1 MSAITAALSQID
13 RVAAEGDLA
22 PDPAAPLE
30 LEAAGEPILLPDGK
44 RIYPPCLHGQPI
56 DELAL
61 ALLDMD
67 EPAQSTFLRLIG
79 PPGAGK
85 SQIAR
90 AIAYRLWTGR
100 GREVADR
107 HGAPFYGFVELQPGP
122 SSDEFFFRYDY
133 VPVAGAG
140 GQVELVDSAF
150 VQAMREGWVV
160 MIDEVNTARDVALL
174 SINATLDGRLT
185 LYLAATGETVVA
197 RPGFAVLLAY
207 NPGLVGA
214 TDIPDAWHSRFPA
227 TLEVT
232 SNWAALAE
240 LGAPASLVAEAM
252 RLDRQRIAGEDG
264 LCWTPQFRDIE
275 SLWRMSE
282 RVGERAA
289 LAFFASNLHEQVQAG
304 KIQDAEA
311 AAACRMLDQA
321 GYGRLRVVGEQRPA
335 EPARLPAGGDLMTPP
350 PEPPVGRRCS
360 CSSCTA
366 RPRSAAGS
374 TPSTRTCPTTGRWSF
389 SACTRCGR

>member
-13 RVAAEGDLA
+13 GVAAEGDLA
-22 PDPAAPLE
+22 PEPAAALE
-30 LEAAGEPILLPDGK
+30 LATPGEPILLPDGK

-61 ALLDMD
+61 ALLDMHD
-67 EPAQSTFLRLIG
+67 PAKSTFLRLIG

-100 GREVADR
+100 GREVAER

-140 GQVELVDSAF
+140 GQVPLVDSAF

-240 LGAPASLVAEAM
+240 LGAPQSLVAEAM

-264 LCWTPQFRDIE
+264 LCLDAAVPRHRIAVAD
-275 SLWRMSE
+275 
-282 RVGERAA
+282 ERAGRRA
-289 LAFFASNLHEQVQAG
+289 RGARVLRLEPARAG
-304 KIQDAEA
+304 QRREDPGCRGRGRVPDA
-311 AAACRMLDQA
+311 RP
-321 GYGRLRVVGEQRPA
+321 GRLRPPAGLGLKRPA

-350 PEPPVGRRCS
+350 AGRRLGRRCS

-366 RPRSAAGS
+366 RPRSAGGS
-374 TPSTRTCPTTGRWSF
+374 TPSTRTSPTTGRWSC
-389 SACTRCGR
+389 SASTRCGR